1 MFPIFQV
8 SESVGRFL
16 EPDAVQ
22 TETTVFHFTIKFT
35 TAILLFFGILV
46 SGGQYIGDP
55 IHCFEEGP
63 SKISFGESAMDA
75 YCWLNSLYT
84 VHNQNASSYYP
95 RSQLQSE
102 GDTIRDQQY
111 YKWIFLVLIT
121 QAIMAYLPRFLW
133 QTFCEGRK
141 METILGLR
149 NGGIDEENQHK
160 PVCLKRLVEY
170 LAVHMHT
177 HNKYAISFFVCEVLN
192 FVIAV
197 GQLCVTNC
205 FLDKGFPCLVN
216 CLYHKDHPD
225 SEHIYIKCL
234 LPVNEF
240 NGWIYYFL
248 WYWFVSLVTATGL
261 ALIYRLVVL
270 LPQLR
275 LYVLKSQAPREDLEY
290 LSSKSQFGDWFIL
303 VQLSNNV
310 NPELFQ
316 DLISDL
322 AYKLQRKIS
331 PFSPSPPASWKSW
344 YQNSQSAGN
353 TIYK

>member
-1 MFPIFQV
+1 MFPIFQAL
-8 SESVGRFL
+8 ESVGRIL
-16 EPDAVQ
+16 QPDAVQ
-22 TETTVFHFTIKFT
+22 TETSVFHFTIKFT
-35 TAILLFFGILV
+35 TAILLFFGILIT
-46 SGGQYIGDP
+46 GGQYIGDP
-55 IHCFEEGP
+55 IHCYQEG
-63 SKISFGESAMDA
+63 SEVSFAGQPAMDA
-75 YCWLNSLYT
+75 YCWLHSLYT
-84 VHNQNASSYYP
+84 VHNRNGSYYP
-95 RSQLQSE
+95 GVQSQSE
-102 GDTIRDQQY
+102 GDTIRDHQY
-111 YKWIFLVLIT
+111 YKWIFLVLIG
-121 QAIMAYLPRFLW
+121 QMIMAYLPSYLW
-133 QTFCEGRK
+133 QTFCEGGK
-141 METILGLR
+141 METILELR

-160 PVCLKRLVEY
+160 PVCLKSLVEY
-170 LAVHMHT
+170 LDVHLHT

-192 FVIAV
+192 LVIAV
-197 GQLCVTNC
+197 GQLCITNY
-205 FLDKGFPCLVN
+205 FLDKGFPLEVN
-216 CLYHKDHPD
+216 CVYHKKLPD
-225 SEHIYIKCL
+225 SEQMYIECQ

-240 NGWIYYFL
+240 NGYIYYFL
-248 WYWFVSLVTATGL
+248 WFWFVSLVTATGL

-275 LYVLKSQAPREDLEY
+275 LYVLKSQVPREDLEY